1 MAESWWDFRE
11 LSVEADVDKLM
22 VKGLFLCWVGRRAP
36 KVEA

>member
-22 VKGLFLCWVGRRAP
+22 VKGLFLCWGGAP
-36 KVEA
+36 GS